1 MFTRASTT
9 LRDTTLRSVIFGKKD
24 VSVVPGPGGQMIL
37 ADQVDK
43 TAFDTYEQVL
53 KVMGQLSRM
62 LYCDAGII
70 REVIMSPAF
79 GTADN
84 VAVSAKITEL
94 DAKYN
99 NLKRAPSTYPQ
110 SKDGRPM
117 QSYVITPSQGT
128 APFIGQY
135 VSSPSDLTYMFLT
148 GAVLQSKFSFFQPTD
163 VVLIF
168 KGSSTLKNFKH
179 DIYSQF
185 TPADLSKMM
194 PPGTAMS
201 TGAGKN
207 NIVPASFIKPLLKS
221 WELLKQSLIKFNPTR
236 LFVTG
241 QSLGAAYASVFTFIM
256 AEIRAASFPSIQSIH
271 AITFGSPT
279 VVSDGARNTFN
290 AHLDSGFVTLDR
302 VTSYGIYSRLPDIIP
317 FIPVAFSHPGFQ
329 PLRTEIYPEFKT
341 GRAYAL
347 ETVRKVYQKGGLF
360 GIGSE
365 KGAYEVATKSHM
377 PNKIVIGAKNKI
389 IQAFPHG
396 EYFDITYLGIFRLF
410 GMKNPGMKASDGAY
424 YTFVA
429 DLFEDGIKFQ
439 YVPSAE
445 SVVAEEP
452 TDTTAALPGAPPGVS
467 AGPDEPTDAPP
478 ATGGR
483 RNRLTR
489 KKNRKQSRTRSN
501 RR

>member
-1 MFTRASTT
+1 MITRASTT
-9 LRDTTLRSVIFGKKD
+9 LKDTTLRSVVFGKKD
-24 VSVVPGPGGQMIL
+24 LPVVAGPGGQMIL
-37 ADQVDK
+37 SEQVDQ
-43 TAFDTYEQVL
+43 TAFDTYERVL
-53 KVMGQLSRM
+53 KVMAQLSRM

-84 VAVSAKITEL
+84 VAVSDKITEL

-99 NLKRAPSTYPQ
+99 KLKRTPSAYPG

-117 QSYVITPSQGT
+117 QSYIITPSQGT
-128 APFIGQY
+128 APFLGQY

-163 VVLIF
+163 LVLVF

-179 DIYSQF
+179 DLYSQF
-185 TPADLSKMM
+185 TPSDLSKIM

-207 NIVPASFIKPLLKS
+207 NMVPSSFVKPLLKS
-221 WELLKQSLIKFNPTR
+221 WELLKQSLTKFNPTR
-236 LFVTG
+236 LFITG

-290 AHLDSGFVTLDR
+290 AHLDSGIVTLDR
-302 VTSYGIYSRLPDIIP
+302 VTSFGVFSRLPDIIP
-317 FIPVAFSHPGFQ
+317 SIPAGFSHPGFQ

-341 GRAYAL
+341 GRAYTL
-347 ETVRKVYQKGGLF
+347 KTVRKVYQKGGLF
-360 GIGSE
+360 GIGAE
-365 KGAYEVATKSHM
+365 KSAYEVATKSHM

-410 GMKNPGMKASDGAY
+410 GMKNPGLKASDGAY

-429 DLFEDGIKFQ
+429 DLFADGIKFQ

-452 TDTTAALPGAPPGVS
+452 TETTADLPTGPPESG
-467 AGPDEPTDAPP
+467 
-478 ATGGR
+478 GGR
-483 RNRLTR
+483 RRLNSVTR
-489 KKNRKQSRTRSN
+489 KTNRKQSLTRSN

>member
-1 MFTRASTT
+1 MFKSATSTT
-9 LRDTTLRSVIFGKKD
+9 LRDTTLRSVVFGKKD
-24 VSVVPGPGGQMIL
+24 LSVVAGPGGQMIL
-37 ADQVDK
+37 AEQVDK

-53 KVMGQLSRM
+53 KVMAQLSRM

-84 VAVSAKITEL
+84 VAVSNKITEL

-99 NLKRAPSTYPQ
+99 KLKRAPSTYPE

-117 QSYVITPSQGT
+117 QSYVITPSAGT
-128 APFIGQY
+128 GAPFLGQY

-163 VVLIF
+163 LVLVF

-185 TPADLSKMM
+185 TPADLRKMM

-207 NIVPASFIKPLLKS
+207 NVVPSSFIKPLLKS
-221 WELLKQSLIKFNPTR
+221 WELLKQGLTKFKPTR
-236 LFVTG
+236 LFITG
-241 QSLGAAYASVFTFIM
+241 QSLGAAYASLFTFIM

-271 AITFGSPT
+271 AVTFGSPT

-302 VTSYGIYSRLPDIIP
+302 VTSFGVYSRLPDIIP
-317 FIPVAFSHPGFQ
+317 SIPAGFSHPGFQ

-360 GIGSE
+360 GIGAE
-365 KGAYEVATKSHM
+365 KGIYEVATKSHM
-377 PNKIVIGAKNKI
+377 PTKIVIGAKNKI

-396 EYFDITYLGIFRLF
+396 EYFDITYLGIFRLA
-410 GMKNPGMKASDGAY
+410 GMKNPGMKASDGAH

-429 DLFEDGIKFQ
+429 DLFADGIKFQ

-445 SVVAEEP
+445 SVAAEEP
-452 TDTTAALPGAPPGVS
+452 TETTAELPGAPPAS
-467 AGPDEPTDAPP
+467 
-478 ATGGR
+478 GGRLNRSTRKKSRKQSQTR
-483 RNRLTR
+483 RNRR
-489 KKNRKQSRTRSN
+489 
-501 RR
+501 

>member
-24 VSVVPGPGGQMIL
+24 VSVVPGPGGRMIL

-99 NLKRAPSTYPQ
+99 GLRRTPSAYPGG
-110 SKDGRPM
+110 KDGRPM
-117 QSYVITPSQGT
+117 QSYVITPSAG
-128 APFIGQY
+128 AGSLLGQY

-148 GAVLQSKFSFFQPTD
+148 GATLQSKFSFFQPSD
-163 VVLIF
+163 LVLVF
-168 KGSSTLKNFKH
+168 KGSSTVKNFQH
-179 DIYSQF
+179 DLYSQF
-185 TPADLSKMM
+185 TPSDLSKIM

-207 NIVPASFIKPLLKS
+207 NIVPSSFIKPILES
-221 WELLKQSLIKFNPTR
+221 WELLKQGLTTFNPTR

-241 QSLGAAYASVFTFIM
+241 HSLGGAYASLFTFIM

-271 AITFGSPT
+271 NITFGAPT
-279 VVSDGARNTFN
+279 ILSDGARNTFN
-290 AHLDSGFVTLDR
+290 GHLDSGIVTLDR
-302 VTSYGIYSRLPDIIP
+302 VTSTGIFSKLADIIP
-317 FIPVAFSHPGFQ
+317 SIPAGFSHPGFQ
-329 PLRTEIYPEFKT
+329 PLRTEMYPELKT
-341 GRAYAL
+341 GRAYTFD
-347 ETVRKVYQKGGLF
+347 TVRKVYQKGGLL
-360 GIGSE
+360 GIGVE

-377 PNKIVIGAKNKI
+377 PNKLVIGAKNKL
-389 IQAFPHG
+389 IQAFTHA
-396 EYFDITYLGIFRLF
+396 EYYDMTYLGAFRLA
-410 GMKNPGMKASDGAY
+410 GMKNPGLKASDGAY

-429 DLFEDGIKFQ
+429 DLFADGVKFQ

-452 TDTTAALPGAPPGVS
+452 TEATTILP
-467 AGPDEPTDAPP
+467 TPP
-478 ATGGR
+478 ASGGGRRR